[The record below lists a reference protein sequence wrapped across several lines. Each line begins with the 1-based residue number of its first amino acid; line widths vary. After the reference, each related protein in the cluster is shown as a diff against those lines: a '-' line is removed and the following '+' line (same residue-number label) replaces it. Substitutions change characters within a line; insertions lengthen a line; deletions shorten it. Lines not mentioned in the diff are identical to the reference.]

1 MELLEPLYRR
11 DEQTATT
18 FGFRLPAFHRQR
30 TLKPTIYGH
39 AASTP
44 FAFGPFRWT
53 LELHLNGNGAW
64 EGRSV
69 SAFLSCVSKLCQGMC
84 VRVPI
89 SMTVLRTDGGDPGLH
104 VVKGSESPR
113 DVLEFSGASRR
124 VGWPDLVPLHD
135 IASFLD
141 SAEGLIVHVA
151 MAKPARCCFEQ
162 PLSRDVIGGIDVF
175 YSPQFV
181 LAGQLWYLR
190 VNPCYEDDVDVFASV
205 HVIMGGNTSETS
217 EYTTAYEDCCPVS
230 SGPAPANLSSQ
241 CLPPCVSR
249 DYEMLGIAMRSV
261 TQSSQLDGQVSG
273 SGSITSSAGSIATV
287 ILEEGWQITLAGV
300 TRTFVRVIANTGIAK
315 GFVKFMPAEAIAVV
329 LSRQPISVSAEFSD
343 ARQCKPV
350 SVSLL
355 LPVLDDCDCGCDRN
369 PALLFLRNVRQ
380 WHVFLC

>member
-44 FAFGPFRWT
+44 FAFGPFRWM

-69 SAFLSCVSKLCQGMC
+69 SAFLACVSKLCQGMC

-113 DVLEFSGASRR
+113 DVHEFSGASRR

-175 YSPQFV
+175 YSRSLCWQANCGTSVLIRATKMTWTCSRLYISSWAATRAKPQSTP
-181 LAGQLWYLR
+181 QR
-190 VNPCYEDDVDVFASV
+190 
-205 HVIMGGNTSETS
+205 
-217 EYTTAYEDCCPVS
+217 
-230 SGPAPANLSSQ
+230 
-241 CLPPCVSR
+241 
-249 DYEMLGIAMRSV
+249 
-261 TQSSQLDGQVSG
+261 
-273 SGSITSSAGSIATV
+273 
-287 ILEEGWQITLAGV
+287 
-300 TRTFVRVIANTGIAK
+300 TRT
-315 GFVKFMPAEAIAVV
+315 VV
-329 LSRQPISVSAEFSD
+329 LSVLG
-343 ARQCKPV
+343 
-350 SVSLL
+350 LL
-355 LPVLDDCDCGCDRN
+355 LPT
-369 PALLFLRNVRQ
+369 
-380 WHVFLC
+380 